1 MHRWTTCAIL
11 AACAFSPCLQAHAQ
25 TQFRQEKLVIA
36 GNSNIEAT
44 AINNHGTIV
53 ATVFD
58 TNNNAQSG
66 IALHRH
72 TLTTLATPYSGAAAP
87 MPFAINDQGDILGYA
102 YEGIQPHM
110 FLRRGGQY
118 DPNADVTLV
127 IEQQMGPPPLPI
139 GLNRKDA
146 VFYTI
151 ITGQSNPT
159 DPIYGQLSKLH
170 SMPYLL
176 RYQTAHS
183 LNASGML
190 AGTTFYG
197 NASEVF
203 VGQGKHFT
211 ELLPPGAKTAA
222 GGFVNNAGAV
232 AGAYTDSANTQH
244 GFVYANGAYTSFDL
258 PEEAAP
264 YSVVVTGFNNAGR
277 VVGVYESQAT
287 GKQHAFRFNGQTVTA
302 FGNYSRADAVTVT
315 LNDRG
320 VMLVARQ
327 IDEQPG
333 HYVSY
338 RVTCGGTGC

>member
-1 MHRWTTCAIL
+1 MHRWTRRAIL
-11 AACAFSPCLQAHAQ
+11 AACALSPYLQANAK
-25 TQFRQEKLVIA
+25 TQFRQQKLVLA
-36 GNSNIEAT
+36 GNANVEAA
-44 AINNHGTIV
+44 AINNHNTIV

-66 IALHRH
+66 IVLHGH

-87 MPFAINDQGDILGYA
+87 MPFAINENGDILGYA

-110 FLRRGGQY
+110 FLLRAGQY
-118 DPNADVTLV
+118 DPSADVTLV

-159 DPIYGQLSKLH
+159 APIYGQLSKLH
-170 SMPYLL
+170 SMPYLM

-197 NASEVF
+197 SASLVF
-203 VGQGKHFT
+203 LGRGKDFT
-211 ELLPPGAKTAA
+211 ELLPPGAKNAA
-222 GGFVNNAGAV
+222 GGFVNDAGAV
-232 AGAYTDSANTQH
+232 AGAYTDSADTQH
-244 GFVYANGAYTSFDL
+244 GFTYANGAYTSFDM
-258 PEEAAP
+258 PEAAAP

-277 VVGVYESQAT
+277 VVGIYQSQST
-287 GKQHAFRFNGQTVTA
+287 GKQHAFLFNGQTVTA
-302 FGNYSRADAVTVT
+302 FGNYSRADAITAT

-327 IDEQPG
+327 IDEQAG

-338 RVTCGGTGC
+338 RVTCSGTGC